1 MAESRISTSSSWN
14 RYDERGASLILA
26 LVFIVVVAVIVGAI
40 SSLTLNDLNNT
51 TNFNQASAQSYSAS
65 SVANVAIEAIR
76 YAPQP
81 SPPPVPASQLGPCW
95 GTTPSELTFNLVQ
108 VEIWCETTVN
118 KGSSQSR
125 VVTMYACNTT
135 DTTNGSNCQSNPLL
149 TVVEAYDDYSKL
161 GTDTCIANPSS
172 STCGFGAT
180 TLAWTWGSLAT
191 AVGGLSLNAIQI
203 NSTPTS
209 PTHGGSTYT
218 PSATAT
224 SGDPVII
231 TSATPSVCTVSG
243 GVVTFKMAGQ
253 CTLNFNDP
261 GNFNFA
267 PATQVQQNFTVN

>member
-1 MAESRISTSSSWN
+1 
-14 RYDERGASLILA
+14 
-26 LVFIVVVAVIVGAI
+26 
-40 SSLTLNDLNNT
+40 
-51 TNFNQASAQSYSAS
+51 
-65 SVANVAIEAIR
+65 
-76 YAPQP
+76 
-81 SPPPVPASQLGPCW
+81 
-95 GTTPSELTFNLVQ
+95 
-108 VEIWCETTVN
+108 
-118 KGSSQSR
+118 
-125 VVTMYACNTT
+125 MYACNTT

-253 CTLNFNDP
+253 CILNFNDP

-267 PATQVQQNFTVN
+267 PATQVQQNFNVN